1 MIIATFRAAIA
12 KSRSKSTSSF
22 FVGSSCCCHHS
33 PNRISPP
40 AALLTTVAS
49 PGYFHFYHG
58 RFLNTPWRRNK
69 PLAKNAVPAYAV
81 VPRRG
86 RAKGNREERGGR
98 HHAAIWTDLSV
109 KHTQEMTVMQAPFK
123 CASVLGHRLNC
134 GIDYNFHRRFTSTS
148 NANGDG
154 AILFSLVG
162 KDTTATA
169 AKLIDVEA
177 QSTSSSNNSVAVAS
191 AGGGRNH
198 HHGNHR
204 HGIAGRSGGPRPRI
218 SNRLDGER
226 ASNHHYSNDNQQ
238 RQNQRVTHNTNSNAN
253 SSKTYTNH
261 VHVVSDSS
269 YRDRLRIRNER
280 NAEEEL
286 FLRNTYPNNHYMN
299 MIHRSNNNNA
309 AVGSSSD
316 CANNHP
322 APCRHSYSNSGQRNG
337 RIVHD
342 DEISQ
347 QSQQQLLSSSS
358 PHDIEKVWKE
368 TCTNGTVYYILTT

>member
-1 MIIATFRAAIA
+1 
-12 KSRSKSTSSF
+12 
-22 FVGSSCCCHHS
+22 
-33 PNRISPP
+33 
-40 AALLTTVAS
+40 
-49 PGYFHFYHG
+49 
-58 RFLNTPWRRNK
+58 
-69 PLAKNAVPAYAV
+69 
-81 VPRRG
+81 
-86 RAKGNREERGGR
+86 
-98 HHAAIWTDLSV
+98 
-109 KHTQEMTVMQAPFK
+109 VMQVPFK

-177 QSTSSSNNSVAVAS
+177 QSTSSSNKSVAIAS

-218 SNRLDGER
+218 SNRLEGER
-226 ASNHHYSNDNQQ
+226 ASKYYNNDNQQ
-238 RQNQRVTHNTNSNAN
+238 RQNQRLTHNTNNN
-253 SSKTYTNH
+253 NNSKTYTNH

-286 FLRNTYPNNHYMN
+286 FLRNTYPNNHNMN
-299 MIHRSNNNNA
+299 MIHRNNNNA
-309 AVGSSSD
+309 AVGRGGSSRD

-358 PHDIEKVWKE
+358 SPRDIEKVWKE